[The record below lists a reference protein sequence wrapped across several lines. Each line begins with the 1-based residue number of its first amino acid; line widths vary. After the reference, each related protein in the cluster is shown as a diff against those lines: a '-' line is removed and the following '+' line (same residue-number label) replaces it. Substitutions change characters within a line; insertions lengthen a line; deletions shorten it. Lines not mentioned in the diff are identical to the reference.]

1 MAKKILIVDDEPNIL
16 ELVGAV
22 LESEGFEV
30 IRAASGQECLDKLK
44 EDKPDLVL
52 LDMMM
57 PGMSG
62 RETCENIRS
71 NPDTKNLKVIFVT
84 VARFSEVG
92 KEVLTKMDVSDY
104 ITKPFD
110 NSDLVARVRKALG

>member
-1 MAKKILIVDDEPNIL
+1 MIVDDEPNIL
-16 ELVGAV
+16 ALEKAV

-30 IRAASGQECLDKLK
+30 IEAISGQECLDKIK
-44 EDKPDLVL
+44 EAKPDLIL

-62 RETCENIRS
+62 RETCEKIRADS
-71 NPDTKNLKVIFVT
+71 ETSDQKIVFVT

-92 KEVLTKMDVSDY
+92 KDILDELYVLDY
-104 ITKPFD
+104 ITKPFE
-110 NSDLVARVRKALG
+110 NADLIARVRKALDA